1 MAKQRMRYATKLSF
15 VNKLSFSKRN
25 LRKLFAV
32 SLVKTLENFM
42 YVMGINSVYHESSAC
57 LLKDG
62 VILVA
67 AEEERFNRIKH
78 GKKARPDNP
87 DELPLN
93 AIHYCLESTGIALDE
108 VEYIG
113 YSFNPKKIPQSMYDV
128 LKEWGEPFCK
138 KIYQATDKLR
148 AMGFKGEFKW
158 IDHHT
163 AHAASAFYASPFQ
176 EAAVLAVDGIG
187 EISSTSFFSGEGNK
201 LKFLQEVSLPA
212 SIGFLWESL
221 SHFLGFSV
229 YDAAKVMGL
238 AAYGNNQ
245 RYLEYFNK
253 IVKTRP
259 KGEFE
264 MDNEVLRFE
273 SITYDPSSA
282 NCQGLEALF
291 ALKKRERGQE
301 LTQAYEDIAASLQA
315 VTDEIMFHMTKHLYD
330 RVGSDNLCLAGGV
343 TLNCVT
349 NRIAFEETPFANL
362 FVQPAAHDAGT
373 ALGAAFFIWN
383 HLLGN
388 EQRQPMVHAYL
399 GPLFTNSEI
408 EVELQAH
415 RLSYKHTNQIERE
428 VAELISQ
435 NHIVGFF
442 QGRMEIGPR
451 ALGNR
456 SLLAD
461 PRHPDMRGILNRKV
475 KHREYFRPLAPS
487 ILSEEAKNWFHIKKE
502 TSAADF
508 MLMAYPVKESVR
520 EKIPAVVHVDGTSRI
535 QAVKQETNPRYHK
548 LISEFYRI
556 SGVPIVL
563 NTSFND
569 SEPIVC
575 TPKDAINTFL
585 KTEIDYLALGDFLV
599 SK

>member
-1 MAKQRMRYATKLSF
+1 
-15 VNKLSFSKRN
+15 
-25 LRKLFAV
+25 
-32 SLVKTLENFM
+32 M

-62 VILVA
+62 VILAA

-78 GKKARPDNP
+78 GKKPREDNP

-93 AIHYCLESTGIALDE
+93 AINYCLESTGIALNE
-108 VEYIG
+108 LEYIG
-113 YSFNPKKIPQSMYDV
+113 YSMDPKKMPQGPYPGFG
-128 LKEWGEPFCK
+128 EWGSSAGLETFCRT
-138 KIYQATDKLR
+138 IYQVADKLR
-148 AMGFKGEFKW
+148 AMGFKGELKW

-163 AHAASAFYASPFQ
+163 AHAAFAFYASPFQ
-176 EAAVLAVDGIG
+176 EAAVLVVDGIA
-187 EISSTSFFSGEGNK
+187 ETSTTSFFSGKNNQ
-201 LKFLQEVSLPA
+201 LKFLQEVSYPA
-212 SIGFLWESL
+212 SLGFLWESV
-221 SHFLGFSV
+221 SHLLGFSI

-238 AAYGNNQ
+238 AAYGNPQ
-245 RYLEYFNK
+245 RYLSHFNK
-253 IVKTRP
+253 IVKTVP
-259 KGEFE
+259 NGKFE
-264 MDNEVLRFE
+264 MDNEVLRFG
-273 SITYDPSSA
+273 SIVYDPPSA
-282 NCQGLEALF
+282 DCQGLETLF
-291 ALKKRERGQE
+291 ALKKREHDQKF
-301 LTQAYEDIAASLQA
+301 TPAYEDIAASLQA
-315 VTDEIMFHMTKHLYD
+315 VTDEIMLHMTKHLYD
-330 RVGSDNLCLAGGV
+330 CVGSDNLCLAGGV

-383 HLLGN
+383 HLLDN
-388 EQRQPMVHAYL
+388 EQRQPMTHAYL
-399 GPLFTNSEI
+399 GPSFTDSEI
-408 EVELQAH
+408 EAELQAH
-415 RLSYKHTNQIERE
+415 RLSYKHTVHIERE
-428 VAELISQ
+428 VAELIAQ
-435 NHIVGFF
+435 NNIVGFF
-442 QGRMEIGPR
+442 QGQMEIGPR

-487 ILSEEAKNWFHIKKE
+487 ILYEEAKNWFHIQKE
-502 TSAADF
+502 TSAANF
-508 MLMAYPVKESVR
+508 MLMAYPVKESVKD
-520 EKIPAVVHVDGTSRI
+520 KIPAIVHVDGTSRI
-535 QAVKQETNPRYHK
+535 QSVKKETNPRYHK

-585 KTEIDYLALGDFLV
+585 KTEIDYLALGNFLV
-599 SK
+599 SKADNR

>member
-1 MAKQRMRYATKLSF
+1 
-15 VNKLSFSKRN
+15 
-25 LRKLFAV
+25 
-32 SLVKTLENFM
+32 M
-42 YVMGINSVYHESSAC
+42 YVMGINSVFHESAAC

-62 VILVA
+62 MILVA

-78 GKKARPDNP
+78 GKQPREDNP

-93 AIHYCLESTGIALDE
+93 AIYYCLESAGIALDE

-113 YSFNPKKIPQSMYDV
+113 YSLNPKKMPSGPYHD
-128 LKEWGEPFCK
+128 LFGEEWGGSAGLETFCK
-138 KIYQATDKLR
+138 KIYQVADKLS

-158 IDHHT
+158 IDHHL

-176 EAAVLAVDGIG
+176 EAAILVVDGIG
-187 EISSTSFFSGEGNK
+187 ETSTTSFFSGKKNQ
-201 LKFLQEVSLPA
+201 LQFLQEISYPA
-212 SIGFLWESL
+212 SLGFLWESV
-221 SHFLGFSV
+221 SHLLGFSV

-238 AAYGNNQ
+238 AAYGNPQ
-245 RYLEYFNK
+245 RFLDHFNK
-253 IVKTRP
+253 IIKMVPNGK
-259 KGEFE
+259 FE
-264 MDNEVLRFE
+264 MDNQVLRFG
-273 SITYDPSSA
+273 SIIYDPPA
-282 NCQGLEALF
+282 ADCQGLEALF
-291 ALKKRERGQE
+291 VIKRRERGQE
-301 LTQAYEDIAASLQA
+301 LIEAYEDIAASLQA
-315 VTDEIMFHMTKHLYD
+315 VTDKVMLHMINHLCD
-330 RVGSDNLCLAGGV
+330 CVGSNNLCLAGGV

-349 NRIAFEETPFANL
+349 NRIAFEETPFVNL

-388 EQRQPMVHAYL
+388 EQRQPMTHAYL
-399 GPLFTNSEI
+399 GPSFADSEI
-408 EVELQAH
+408 EEELQAH
-415 RLSYKHTNQIERE
+415 QLRYQYADCIEAK
-428 VAELISQ
+428 VAELIAQ
-435 NHIVGFF
+435 NNIIGFF

-487 ILSEEAKNWFHIKKE
+487 ILYEEAENWFHIKKE
-502 TSAADF
+502 TSATDF
-508 MLMAYPVKESVR
+508 MLMAYPVKDSVK

-535 QAVKQETNPRYHK
+535 QTVRKETNPRYYQ
-548 LISEFYRI
+548 LISEFYQI

-575 TPKDAINTFL
+575 TPTDAINTFL
-585 KTEIDYLALGDFLV
+585 KTEIDYLALGNFLV
-599 SK
+599 SKADNR

>member
-1 MAKQRMRYATKLSF
+1 
-15 VNKLSFSKRN
+15 
-25 LRKLFAV
+25 
-32 SLVKTLENFM
+32 M
-42 YVMGINSVYHESSAC
+42 YVMGINAVFHESAAC

-62 VILVA
+62 AILVA

-78 GKKARPDNP
+78 GKKPREDNP

-93 AIHYCLESTGIALDE
+93 AIHYCLESTGIALEE

-113 YSFNPKKIPQSMYDV
+113 YSLNPQKMPSGPFHD
-128 LKEWGEPFCK
+128 LFGEEWGGSAGLETFCR
-138 KIYQATDKLR
+138 KIYQVADQLK
-148 AMGFKGEFKW
+148 AMGFKGECKW
-158 IDHHT
+158 INHHT

-176 EAAVLAVDGIG
+176 EAAILVVDGIG
-187 EISSTSFFSGEGNK
+187 ETSTTSFFSGKNNK
-201 LKFLQEVSLPA
+201 LKCLQEVPYPA
-212 SIGFLWESL
+212 SLGFLWESV
-221 SHFLGFSV
+221 SHLLGFSV

-238 AAYGNNQ
+238 AAYGNPQ
-245 RYLEYFNK
+245 RYLDHFKK
-253 IVKTRP
+253 IVKTAP
-259 KGEFE
+259 NGQFE
-264 MDNEVLRFE
+264 MDNKALHFG
-273 SITYDPSSA
+273 SIVYDPPSA
-282 NCQGLEALF
+282 DCQGLEALF
-291 ALKKRERGQE
+291 GLKKRERGQE

-315 VTDEIMFHMTKHLYD
+315 VTDQIMLHITKHLYEQ
-330 RVGSDNLCLAGGV
+330 VESDNLCLAGGV

-349 NRIAFEETPFANL
+349 NRVAFEETPFTHL

-383 HLLGN
+383 HLLGH
-388 EQRQPMVHAYL
+388 EQRQPMTHAYL
-399 GPLFTNSEI
+399 GPSFTDSEI
-408 EVELQAH
+408 EAELQAH
-415 RLSYKHTNQIERE
+415 QLSYKHTDEIEKE
-428 VAELISQ
+428 VAELIAQ
-435 NHIVGFF
+435 NNIVGFF
-442 QGRMEIGPR
+442 QGQMEIGPR

-487 ILSEEAKNWFHIKKE
+487 ILYEEAENWFHIQKE
-502 TSAADF
+502 TSAAEF
-508 MLMAYPVKESVR
+508 MLMAYPVKESVK

-535 QAVKQETNPRYHK
+535 QVVKKETNPRYHK
-548 LISEFYRI
+548 LISEFYQI

-585 KTEIDYLALGDFLV
+585 KTDIDYLALGNFLV
-599 SK
+599 RKNDNR